1 MINWLFRNLAFWK
14 KNNISER
21 GWSLWKKKKKKKKS
35 RKEINEQSLENTTS
49 WSINQG
55 LENE

>member
-1 MINWLFRNLAFWK
+1 MNLALWESDH
-14 KNNISER
+14 ISVS
-21 GWSLWKKKKKKKKS
+21 GMGLWQKKKKS

>member
-1 MINWLFRNLAFWK
+1 MA
-14 KNNISER
+14 
-21 GWSLWKKKKKKKKS
+21 KKKKKS

>member
-1 MINWLFRNLAFWK
+1 MNLALWESDH
-14 KNNISER
+14 ISVS
-21 GWSLWKKKKKKKKS
+21 GMGLWQKKKKKKKS

>member
-1 MINWLFRNLAFWK
+1 MINWLFMNLALWESDH
-14 KNNISER
+14 ISVS
-21 GWSLWKKKKKKKKS
+21 GMGLWQKKKKKS